1 MHKLIC
7 GSSTDIK
14 TLEKLFENSVK
25 SQADMVFTDPPYNVD
40 YEGKTA
46 EKLKIQNDKM
56 NTIEFQNFISDTIGS
71 MIAYTKKG

>member
-1 MHKLIC
+1 
-7 GSSTDIK
+7 
-14 TLEKLFENSVK
+14 
-25 SQADMVFTDPPYNVD
+25 MVFTDPPYNVD